1 MFGKVTA
8 TSLPLQ
14 KNARAP
20 IVTGAVS
27 RPHRAR
33 ARGAAAGGRQRCAAS
48 RRLPPQ
54 PRPWRRPAGRE
65 AMEPRRPLPGPRS
78 PPAAAC
84 RCRAHPPQP
93 GGPRVGA
100 GCRPQP
106 RLGCLR
112 RRKAAAAP
120 RSRGAAG
127 ARLPQRERVQIEVSR
142 PHRKCQFNISFN
154 YFTHLPLELVTVV
167 CTDQSMHYP

>member
-1 MFGKVTA
+1 MISTTNLPGMFGKVTA

-65 AMEPRRPLPGPRS
+65 AMEPRRPPSVPRS
-78 PPAAAC
+78 PPPA
-84 RCRAHPPQP
+84 
-93 GGPRVGA
+93 GA
-100 GCRPQP
+100 GRTLPSPVGPGWEPGAALSRGCAQAAEEKEGCPLLPGPEGRQV
-106 RLGCLR
+106 RGCLSGNGC
-112 RRKAAAAP
+112 
-120 RSRGAAG
+120 RSRSPGRTG
-127 ARLPQRERVQIEVSR
+127 NVNLI
-142 PHRKCQFNISFN
+142 
-154 YFTHLPLELVTVV
+154 
-167 CTDQSMHYP
+167 

>member
-1 MFGKVTA
+1 MISTTNLPGMFGKVTA

-33 ARGAAAGGRQRCAAS
+33 TRGAAAGGRQRCAAS

-78 PPAAAC
+78 PPPAGAGRTLPSPVGPGWEPGAALSRGCAQAAAGLPEEKEGC
-84 RCRAHPPQP
+84 RCSPVPR
-93 GGPRVGA
+93 GGR
-100 GCRPQP
+100 C
-106 RLGCLR
+106 
-112 RRKAAAAP
+112 AAASAGTGAD
-120 RSRGAAG
+120 RGLPAA
-127 ARLPQRERVQIEVSR
+127 QEMSI
-142 PHRKCQFNISFN
+142 
-154 YFTHLPLELVTVV
+154 
-167 CTDQSMHYP
+167 